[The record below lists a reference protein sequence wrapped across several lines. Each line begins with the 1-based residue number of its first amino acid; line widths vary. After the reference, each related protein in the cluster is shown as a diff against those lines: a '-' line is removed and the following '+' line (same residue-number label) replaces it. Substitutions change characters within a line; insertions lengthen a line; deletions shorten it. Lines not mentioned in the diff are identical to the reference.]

1 MIVSILSSTTDW
13 DMIRPAQW
21 RGVGNFVE
29 AATIDPVFWISLKVT
44 FIYTLVRVPLGI
56 LFALILAL
64 LLNQKV
70 RGIPLFRA
78 CYYIPSLV
86 SAVASSLVWQKIFAP
101 DDGLINKVLYSPI
114 VSKIFP
120 IGHWLSAI
128 SETPGKNANWLGNEH
143 TALSSFII
151 MSVWGVG
158 GAMVILLAG
167 LQGIPDYYYEA
178 ATVDG
183 ASPWQRF
190 KAITVPL
197 LTPAIFFTLVTGLIG
212 AFQSFTEV
220 YVITTSGGG
229 PNNAT
234 MLYMLNVFKA
244 AFQNYRFGYAAAL
257 AWVLFFITLGFTLVQ
272 LRMSKWVYYESEG
285 R

>member
-1 MIVSILSSTTDW
+1 M
-13 DMIRPAQW
+13 
-21 RGVGNFVE
+21 
-29 AATIDPVFWISLKVT
+29 FWVSLKVT

-56 LFALILAL
+56 VFALVLAL
-64 LLNQKV
+64 LLNQRV

-78 CYYIPSLV
+78 CYYVPSLV
-86 SAVASSLVWQKIFAP
+86 SAVAASLVWQKMFAP
-101 DDGLINKVLYSPI
+101 EDGLINRVLYSPF
-114 VSKIFP
+114 VSKFFH
-120 IGHWLSAI
+120 IGEWLSKVG
-128 SETPGKNANWLGNEH
+128 ETPNKNINWLGNEH
-143 TALSSFII
+143 TALSSFIL

-167 LQGIPDYYYEA
+167 LQGIPEYYYEA

-190 KAITVPL
+190 KSITRPL

-229 PNNAT
+229 PNHAT
-234 MLYMLNVFKA
+234 MLYMLNVFNA

-257 AWVLFFITLGFTLVQ
+257 AWVLFFIILAFTLVQ
-272 LRMSKWVYYESEG
+272 LKMSKWVYYESEG